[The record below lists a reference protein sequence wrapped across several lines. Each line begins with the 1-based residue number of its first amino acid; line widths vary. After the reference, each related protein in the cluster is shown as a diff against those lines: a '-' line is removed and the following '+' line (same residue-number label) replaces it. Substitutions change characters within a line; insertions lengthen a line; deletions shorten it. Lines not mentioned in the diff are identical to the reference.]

1 MAPELQSRAKQ
12 DSDSLRAYL
21 DGPQLEPRFSGVV
34 TEWGDYC
41 RLFAGVRHERAIGEG
56 SVCYLWSKTAP
67 ERIASCVPNA
77 KILIVLRNPID
88 RAFSQYLHNLHNGD
102 VRYSFRKHLD
112 AALAHSND
120 GPFSVLHP
128 FLELGMY
135 AEQVRRYMRHF
146 SPSQIGLWLYED
158 RGRPEF
164 LREVYEFLGVDGGFV
179 PDMSKRHLE
188 NQIPLVPGLRFV
200 SQQRI
205 AGRILRRIVPT
216 RLQHWMSGH
225 LSKRSTAMKMTGRER
240 NRLIEYYGEEVRQ
253 LESILQRDLS
263 AWLK

>member
-1 MAPELQSRAKQ
+1 MSDAEVRLPSFFLVGAPKAGTTSLYDHLDQHPDIYVSPLKEVCYFSTEVRPGRMARELQGRAKQ

-21 DGPQLEPRFSGVV
+21 DGPLLEPRFSGVV
-34 TEWGDYC
+34 TEWVDYC

-77 KILIVLRNPID
+77 KILIVLRNPVD
-88 RAFSQYLHNLHNGD
+88 RAFSQYLHNLHSGD

-112 AALAHSND
+112 AAMAHDND

-146 SPSQIGLWLYED
+146 PAVADWHVAL
-158 RGRPEF
+158 
-164 LREVYEFLGVDGGFV
+164 
-179 PDMSKRHLE
+179 
-188 NQIPLVPGLRFV
+188 
-200 SQQRI
+200 
-205 AGRILRRIVPT
+205 
-216 RLQHWMSGH
+216 
-225 LSKRSTAMKMTGRER
+225 
-240 NRLIEYYGEEVRQ
+240 
-253 LESILQRDLS
+253 
-263 AWLK
+263 